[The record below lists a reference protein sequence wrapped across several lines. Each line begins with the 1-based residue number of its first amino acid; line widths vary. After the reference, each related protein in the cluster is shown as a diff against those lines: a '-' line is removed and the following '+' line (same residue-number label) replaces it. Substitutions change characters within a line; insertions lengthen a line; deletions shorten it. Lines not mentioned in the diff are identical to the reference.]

1 MKLLKRLQRFFS
13 WEESDEEYLDNITAG
28 MSSEA
33 FALERNRI
41 EKWKN
46 DRAKEH
52 YQ

>member
-1 MKLLKRLQRFFS
+1 MKLLRRLHRFFS
-13 WEESDEEYLDNITAG
+13 WEESDEEYLDNITAA

-33 FALERNRI
+33 FGLDKLRL

-46 DRAKEH
+46 DRTKEP